1 MANVPP
7 DTYWVISAM
16 DVKSFA
22 RLLVLGQL
30 FVPRLQDVS
39 YDIFTAFDWEFW
51 SVLVLELIFVSGSK
65 VRVKRL
71 LCCCRQ
77 FRSAARDGCS
87 SVYALLRLS
96 RLIII
101 ISQHL

>member
-7 DTYWVISAM
+7 DIYWVISAM

-39 YDIFTAFDWEFW
+39 YDIFTAFDWEF
-51 SVLVLELIFVSGSK
+51 
-65 VRVKRL
+65 
-71 LCCCRQ
+71 
-77 FRSAARDGCS
+77 
-87 SVYALLRLS
+87 
-96 RLIII
+96 
-101 ISQHL
+101 